1 MHARPLM
8 RDLVRPAGRGPEPA
22 NSDHARPETA
32 AGESPVDPVITAA
45 VLVTCAFRL
54 RDEPGLIAA
63 LRALAIAVEAM
74 ELAAD

>member
-1 MHARPLM
+1 MHAQPLM
-8 RDLVRPAGRGPEPA
+8 RDLVPSGGRNPAPA
-22 NSDHARPETA
+22 NCDSARPPAA
-32 AGESPVDPVITAA
+32 AGDSPVDPVITAA

>member
-1 MHARPLM
+1 MHAQPLM
-8 RDLVRPAGRGPEPA
+8 RDLVRSGGRNPAPA
-22 NSDHARPETA
+22 NSDSAQPPA
-32 AGESPVDPVITAA
+32 ALGESPVDPVITAA

>member
-1 MHARPLM
+1 MHAQPLM
-8 RDLVRPAGRGPEPA
+8 RDLVRSGGRNPAPA
-22 NSDHARPETA
+22 NSDSARPPA
-32 AGESPVDPVITAA
+32 AGDTPADPVITAA

>member
-1 MHARPLM
+1 MHAQPLM
-8 RDLVRPAGRGPEPA
+8 RDLVRSGNRTPAPA
-22 NSDHARPETA
+22 NCDSARLPEA
-32 AGESPVDPVITAA
+32 VGESPLDPVITAA

-63 LRALAIAVEAM
+63 LRSLAIAVEAM

>member
-1 MHARPLM
+1 MHAQPLM
-8 RDLVRPAGRGPEPA
+8 RDLVGSGGRNPAPA
-22 NSDHARPETA
+22 NSDSARPSA
-32 AGESPVDPVITAA
+32 ATGESPVDPVITAA